1 MGRIRT
7 NLRSARRRLR
17 ALNKAMRRSNQKAE
31 VFDYRKYYRRKLWGA
46 DDRIIYPK

>member
-1 MGRIRT
+1 MGRIGT

-31 VFDYRKYYRRKLWGA
+31 VFDLDMYRDSIYDELKGARR
-46 DDRIIYPK
+46 R